1 VQNDFIITLAWP
13 EGWCAAPGSWYDR
26 IASKNGKYKVGHS
39 ALVLINSVT
48 KKSHYFDFGRYHTPK
63 GYGRVRDEET
73 DSELTLI
80 DAEIQHGELL
90 NAEEILL
97 QLSKMRGTHGEGKMY
112 ASILSKINFD
122 KAYFLAKKIQE
133 KGILTYGPFIRKG
146 TNCSRF
152 VADII
157 KSAGISVI
165 KKMRLK
171 YPFCIVPTPKRNV
184 SITNNNYYIV
194 NNNTCIQVKKSKIK
208 SYFSSIEQ

>member
-1 VQNDFIITLAWP
+1 MQNDFIITLAWP
-13 EGWCAAPGSWYDR
+13 EGWCAAPGSWYDG

-39 ALVLINSVT
+39 ALVLINSET

-73 DSELTLI
+73 DSELALI
-80 DAEIQHGELL
+80 DAEIQYGELI

-97 QLSKMRGTHGEGKMY
+97 QLSKMRATHGEGKMY

-122 KAYFLAKKIQE
+122 KAFYHAKKIQQ
-133 KGILTYGPFIRKG
+133 KGMLTYGPFIRKG

-165 KKMRLK
+165 KKIRLK
-171 YPFCIVPTPKRNV
+171 YPVCIVPTPKRNV

-194 NNNTCIQVKKSKIK
+194 DNNTCFQVNKSKIK